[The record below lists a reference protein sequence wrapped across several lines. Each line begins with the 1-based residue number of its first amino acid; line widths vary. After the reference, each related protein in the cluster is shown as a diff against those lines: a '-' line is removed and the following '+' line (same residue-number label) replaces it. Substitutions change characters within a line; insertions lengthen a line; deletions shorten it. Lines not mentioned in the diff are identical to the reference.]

1 MANNPKLK
9 MQESVNT
16 YIKFIPFS
24 NFNLWDV
31 KRYYNK
37 TNLKFENVVTLSDIL
52 IPCRKPVT
60 KAEMIKNKWQIISKI
75 NFGGELFLRDFEEI
89 NTYKGNLNL
98 VPDNAIIYSKINVRH
113 GCIYYH
119 EKGKI
124 PFGVSSEY
132 PTYTFDETKISGKF
146 LHKILRSD
154 AFKKLLNTK
163 TSGISKARVK
173 QDEFLDIQI
182 PLPSLNEQES
192 IINSYLQKTERAK
205 KAKAET
211 GSLEEEIEKYLFDAL
226 GYKIKPSTAS
236 KKKGNYLRVIDY
248 SVIDKWGADQNNS
261 KELILTKSF
270 EIKKIKDICSV
281 SSGGTPS
288 RDRKEYYTGNI
299 PWIKTGEVVNDVIYD
314 TEEKI
319 TKEAIENSS
328 AKIYPKG
335 SLIIA
340 MYGQGLTRGRT
351 AKLGIDASTNQA
363 CAVLFNINNKIILT
377 DFLWIYLM
385 GEYNR
390 LRELA
395 SGNNQPNLNAQM
407 IKDYNVIIP
416 PISTQEEIIKKYI
429 FLKSK
434 VKLIEDEFEKLT
446 SIAELEFEKQIFG

>member
-1 MANNPKLK
+1 
-9 MQESVNT
+9 MQEAVST

-24 NFNLWDV
+24 SFNLWDV

-37 TNLKFENVVTLSDIL
+37 ENHNFENVVTLADIL
-52 IPCRKPVT
+52 IPYRKPVT

-89 NTYKGNLNL
+89 NTYKGNVNL

-119 EKGKI
+119 EKGKT

-132 PTYTFDETKISGKF
+132 PTYTFDESKISGKF

-173 QDEFLDIQI
+173 QDEFLDIEI
-182 PLPSLNEQES
+182 PLPSLIEQER
-192 IINSYLQKTERAK
+192 IIDAYIQKIE
-205 KAKAET
+205 KAKNTKSET

-226 GYKIKPSTAS
+226 GYQINSSIAS
-236 KKKGNYLRVIDY
+236 KQKGSYLRLIDY

-261 KELILTKSF
+261 NNLTLTKSYDV
-270 EIKKIKDICSV
+270 KKIKDICTV

-363 CAVLFNINNKIILT
+363 CAVLFNINNEIVLT

-407 IKDYNVIIP
+407 IKDYNVVIP
-416 PISTQEEIIKKYI
+416 PKEIQKEIINNYSN
-429 FLKSK
+429 LKSK
-434 VKLIEDEFEKLT
+434 VKLIESEFEKLT